1 MSPAVST
8 LLVFAVWTA
17 MSLVVAVVLMPLFRA
32 SRRADD
38 WVEPPAQE
46 PIERAVPVADPYD
59 GATPSPLR
67 ESGYLGIV
75 LERLVLH
82 ACTIFDADEVCVFGL
97 DPRTR
102 SDSLVLV
109 QGAGVDP
116 ELIGERL
123 AIEWDPMVAALAC
136 GRPLA
141 VPGELWPAWH
151 GGEPA
156 GSAAIAPV
164 WFGGRVQGAVSV
176 IHRRGGP
183 GFDVSRLS
191 FLGELAELAG
201 QVLSHTDR
209 RQLSAADPQREIDG
223 LVDALARLGS
233 RGDEVA
239 RVAGWL
245 ADDLGLSGADRI
257 ELELGARL
265 HDAGKLRVPGD
276 VLGGT
281 ARLTPANGELLRLH
295 PLWGSEMVARSPGL
309 EAIALIVRFA
319 HERWD
324 GLGYPDR
331 LAGERIPL
339 ASRIVALADA
349 FASMT
354 TAHELSA
361 LAGSRFDPDLTA
373 RLTGA
378 VSGAGVRT

>member
-1 MSPAVST
+1 
-8 LLVFAVWTA
+8 
-17 MSLVVAVVLMPLFRA
+17 
-32 SRRADD
+32 
-38 WVEPPAQE
+38 
-46 PIERAVPVADPYD
+46 
-59 GATPSPLR
+59 
-67 ESGYLGIV
+67 
-75 LERLVLH
+75 
-82 ACTIFDADEVCVFGL
+82 
-97 DPRTR
+97 
-102 SDSLVLV
+102 
-109 QGAGVDP
+109 
-116 ELIGERL
+116 
-123 AIEWDPMVAALAC
+123 
-136 GRPLA
+136 
-141 VPGELWPAWH
+141 
-151 GGEPA
+151 
-156 GSAAIAPV
+156 
-164 WFGGRVQGAVSV
+164 
-176 IHRRGGP
+176 
-183 GFDVSRLS
+183 
-191 FLGELAELAG
+191 
-201 QVLSHTDR
+201 VLSHTDR

-223 LVDALARLGS
+223 LVDALARIDS

-265 HDAGKLRVPGD
+265 HDVGKLRVPAD

-349 FASMT
+349 FTSMT
-354 TAHELSA
+354 SAHELTA